1 MFQGQRTSII
11 AKLAFSS
18 FTVCCNNGMIEKL
31 FLCCW
36 VKQVR
41 NEMLVLEI
49 MQFGINNSITK
60 VKEIK

>member
-1 MFQGQRTSII
+1 
-11 AKLAFSS
+11 
-18 FTVCCNNGMIEKL
+18 MIEKL

-49 MQFGINNSITK
+49 MQFGINDSITK
-60 VKEIK
+60 IKEIK